1 MSQRSVQITNN
12 SMQIAEIIKEKD
24 DLQLMNE
31 KMLDMLT
38 DKEMENEDLLE
49 KIENYK
55 LAAKLEVEKY
65 LEKIQSLED
74 KIASLEY
81 SNGSKYDID
90 SLVHEYNNYK
100 ERLKRQI
107 NEYIKNEENLTQQI
121 AYKDRMI
128 QKLNDEI
135 QGLQLDNVHLI
146 NQSKKKIN

>member
-1 MSQRSVQITNN
+1 M
-12 SMQIAEIIKEKD
+12 
-24 DLQLMNE
+24 
-31 KMLDMLT
+31 
-38 DKEMENEDLLE
+38 E

-74 KIASLEY
+74 KIESLEY

-90 SLVHEYNNYK
+90 NLVHEYNNYK

-121 AYKDRMI
+121 ESKDRMI
-128 QKLNDEI
+128 EKCYHFLYLVGINIQLDLYSHISHSKQKLHI
-135 QGLQLDNVHLI
+135 SL
-146 NQSKKKIN
+146 